1 MKKRAER
8 ECDAGSLFTWH
19 VPFFAVANRRAFA
32 RERRARVEAWCA
44 RQASDSFERR
54 AVELVTAP
62 EAPSAALC
70 HAALERSASAPGFSG
85 PDQHLRAALLQRF
98 ALSAVEPG
106 GAGGGR
112 RARAFG
118 PTDAYGAAAEA
129 FSWCDAARGGG
140 GVASIPDVVVE
151 LGLTLVRTAL
161 VAGVTDAVEAPL
173 AAVAEN
179 ASRVHAVHV
188 RFHAW
193 SSIAIARLA
202 LGDPEAALIPVNR
215 AKILAD
221 RARDLAGQWH
231 AERIRA
237 QTLSIAGRTWA
248 EAAAHAEVASLAERV
263 ADDLDSTPDLRRD
276 ATISA
281 LQARAHLLVHMR
293 EEGRDRAAAVEIEA
307 MLRRIARARAA
318 GDADETVLAE
328 FESLALADS
337 R

>member
-1 MKKRAER
+1 MKERAAH

-19 VPFFAVANRRAFA
+19 APLFAVADRRAFA

-106 GAGGGR
+106 GARGGR

-129 FSWCDAARGGG
+129 FAWCEAAREGKGEAPSFD
-140 GVASIPDVVVE
+140 VAVE
-151 LGLTLVRTAL
+151 LGLTLVRAAL
-161 VAGVTDAVEAPL
+161 VAERAEAVERPL
-173 AAVAEN
+173 AVVAELAPN
-179 ASRVHAVHV
+179 VEASHV

-202 LGDPEAALIPVNR
+202 LGNPDEALIPVNR

-221 RARDLAGQWH
+221 RAGDLAGQWH

-237 QTLSIAGRTWA
+237 QALGMMGR
-248 EAAAHAEVASLAERV
+248 ERAEVAAHDEVARLAERV
-263 ADDLDSTPDLRRD
+263 ADDLDSTPELRRD

-281 LQARAHLLVHMR
+281 LRARAHLLAHMR
-293 EEGRDRAAAVEIEA
+293 ADGRDRAAAHEIEA
-307 MLRRIARARAA
+307 MRRRMARARAA
-318 GDADETVLAE
+318 GDADDAILAE
-328 FESLALADS
+328 FETLAS
-337 R
+337 

>member
-19 VPFFAVANRRAFA
+19 APLFAVADRRAFA

-44 RQASDSFERR
+44 RQPSESFERR
-54 AVELVTAP
+54 AVEIVTSAVP
-62 EAPSAALC
+62 PSPALC
-70 HAALERSASAPGFSG
+70 RAALEKLEAEQGR
-85 PDQHLRAALLQRF
+85 DQALRALLLQRL
-98 ALSAVEPG
+98 ALSALDPG
-106 GAGGGR
+106 GARSGR
-112 RARAFG
+112 RARVFG
-118 PTDAYGAAAEA
+118 PTDAYDAAAEA
-129 FSWCDAARGGG
+129 FAWCEAAGEIE
-140 GVASIPDVVVE
+140 GVARVPDIAVE
-151 LGLTLVRTAL
+151 LGLTLVRAAL
-161 VAGVTDAVEAPL
+161 VAERGEAVERPL
-173 AAVAEN
+173 AVVVERAPSIE
-179 ASRVHAVHV
+179 ASHV

-202 LGDPEAALIPVNR
+202 LGNPDEALIPVNR

-221 RARDLAGQWH
+221 RAGDLAGQWH

-237 QTLSIAGRTWA
+237 QALGMMGR
-248 EAAAHAEVASLAERV
+248 ERAEVAAHDEVARLAERV
-263 ADDLDSTPDLRRD
+263 ADDLDSTPELRRD

-281 LQARAHLLVHMR
+281 LRARAHLLVHMR

>member
-1 MKKRAER
+1 MEKRAAHEG
-8 ECDAGSLFTWH
+8 DVGSLFMWH
-19 VPFFAVANRRAFA
+19 VPLFAVANRRAFA
-32 RERRARVEAWCA
+32 RERRARVDAWCA
-44 RQASDSFERR
+44 GQASDSLERR
-54 AVELVTAP
+54 VVELVTAP

-85 PDQHLRAALLQRF
+85 PDQYLRAALLQRF
-98 ALSAVEPG
+98 ALSAVDPG

-118 PTDAYGAAAEA
+118 PTDAYGAAAAA
-129 FSWCDAARGGG
+129 FSWCEAARGGG

-161 VAGVTDAVEAPL
+161 VAGMTDEVKAPL

-179 ASRVHAVHV
+179 ASRAHAVHV

-193 SSIAIARLA
+193 SSIAIAQLA
-202 LGDPEAALIPVNR
+202 LGSPDEALIPVNR

-221 RARDLAGQWH
+221 RTRDLAGQWH

-237 QTLSIAGRTWA
+237 QALGMMGRERA
-248 EAAAHAEVASLAERV
+248 EVAAHAELAGLAERV

-276 ATISA
+276 ATLSA
-281 LQARAHLLVHMR
+281 LQARAHVLAHMR
-293 EEGRDRAAAVEIEA
+293 ADGQNRAASREREA

>member
-1 MKKRAER
+1 MEKRAAHE
-8 ECDAGSLFTWH
+8 DDVGSLFTWH
-19 VPFFAVANRRAFA
+19 APLFAVADRRAFA
-32 RERRARVEAWCA
+32 RERRARVDAWCA
-44 RQASDSFERR
+44 GQASDSLERR
-54 AVELVTAP
+54 VVELVTAP

-70 HAALERSASAPGFSG
+70 HAVLERSAFAPGFSG
-85 PDQHLRAALLQRF
+85 PDQYLRVALLQRF
-98 ALSAVEPG
+98 ALSAVDPG

-179 ASRVHAVHV
+179 ASRAHAVHV

-202 LGDPEAALIPVNR
+202 LGNPGEALIPVNR

-237 QTLSIAGRTWA
+237 QALGMMGRERA
-248 EAAAHAEVASLAERV
+248 EVAAHAELAGLAERV
-263 ADDLDSTPDLRRD
+263 ADDLDSTPELRRD

-281 LQARAHLLVHMR
+281 LQARAHLLAHMR
-293 EEGRDRAAAVEIEA
+293 ADGRDRAATNEIEA
-307 MLRRIARARAA
+307 MRRRIARARAA
-318 GDADETVLAE
+318 GDADEASLAE

>member
-44 RQASDSFERR
+44 RQPSESFERR
-54 AVELVTAP
+54 AVEIVTSAVP
-62 EAPSAALC
+62 PSPALC
-70 HAALERSASAPGFSG
+70 RAALEKLEAEQGRHQA
-85 PDQHLRAALLQRF
+85 LRALLLQRF
-98 ALSAVEPG
+98 ALSVLDPG
-106 GAGGGR
+106 TARSGR
-112 RARAFG
+112 RARVFG
-118 PTDAYGAAAEA
+118 PTDAYDAAAEA
-129 FSWCDAARGGG
+129 FAWCEAARGGG

-215 AKILAD
+215 AKTLAD

>member
-1 MKKRAER
+1 MEKRAER

-19 VPFFAVANRRAFA
+19 APLFAVADRRAFA

-44 RQASDSFERR
+44 RQPSESFERR
-54 AVELVTAP
+54 AVEIVTSAVP
-62 EAPSAALC
+62 PSPALC
-70 HAALERSASAPGFSG
+70 RAALEKLEAEQGRDEA
-85 PDQHLRAALLQRF
+85 LRALLLQRF
-98 ALSAVEPG
+98 ALSVLDPG
-106 GAGGGR
+106 GARSGR
-112 RARAFG
+112 RARVFG
-118 PTDAYGAAAEA
+118 PTDAYDAAAEA
-129 FSWCDAARGGG
+129 FAWCEAAGKTE
-140 GVASIPDVVVE
+140 GVARVPDVAVE
-151 LGLTLVRTAL
+151 LGLTLVRAAL
-161 VAGVTDAVEAPL
+161 VAERAEAVERPL
-173 AAVAEN
+173 AVVAELAPN
-179 ASRVHAVHV
+179 VEASHV

-202 LGDPEAALIPVNR
+202 LGIPEEALIPVNR

-221 RARDLAGQWH
+221 RAGDLAGQWH

-318 GDADETVLAE
+318 GDADDAILAE

>member
-1 MKKRAER
+1 MEKRAER

-19 VPFFAVANRRAFA
+19 APLFAVANRRAFA

-54 AVELVTAP
+54 AVELVTAS

-70 HAALERSASAPGFSG
+70 HAALERSASDPGFSG
-85 PDQHLRAALLQRF
+85 PDQYLRTALLQRF
-98 ALSAVEPG
+98 ALSAVDPG
-106 GAGGGR
+106 GARGGR

-129 FSWCDAARGGG
+129 FSWCDAARESG

-161 VAGVTDAVEAPL
+161 VAGMTDEVEAPL

-202 LGDPEAALIPVNR
+202 QGAPEAALIPVNR

-221 RARDLAGQWH
+221 RAGDLAGQWH

-237 QTLSIAGRTWA
+237 QALGMMGRERA
-248 EAAAHAEVASLAERV
+248 EVAAHAELAGLAERV
-263 ADDLDSTPDLRRD
+263 ADDLDSTPELRRD

-281 LQARAHLLVHMR
+281 LQARAHLLAHMR
-293 EEGRDRAAAVEIEA
+293 AEGRDRAAANEIEA
-307 MLRRIARARAA
+307 MRRRVARARAA
-318 GDADETVLAE
+318 GDADDAVLAE
-328 FESLALADS
+328 FETFAN
-337 R
+337 

>member
-1 MKKRAER
+1 MEKRAAHE
-8 ECDAGSLFTWH
+8 DDVGSLFTWH
-19 VPFFAVANRRAFA
+19 VPLFAVANRRAFA
-32 RERRARVEAWCA
+32 RERRARVDAWCA
-44 RQASDSFERR
+44 GQASDSLERR
-54 AVELVTAP
+54 VVALVTAP

-70 HAALERSASAPGFSG
+70 HAALEKSASAPGFSG
-85 PDQHLRAALLQRF
+85 PDQYLRSALLQRF
-98 ALSAVEPG
+98 ALSAVDPG

-129 FSWCDAARGGG
+129 FSWCDAARERG

-161 VAGVTDAVEAPL
+161 VAGMTDAVEAPL

-179 ASRVHAVHV
+179 AAHVHAVHV

-193 SSIAIARLA
+193 SSIAIAQLA
-202 LGDPEAALIPVNR
+202 LGNPGDALIPVNR

-221 RARDLAGQWH
+221 RTRDLAGQWH

-237 QTLSIAGRTWA
+237 QALSMAGRTWA

-263 ADDLDSTPDLRRD
+263 ADDLDSTSDLRHD
-276 ATISA
+276 ATVSA
-281 LQARAHLLVHMR
+281 LQSRARLLTRMR
-293 EEGRDRAAAVEIEA
+293 EDGRDQAASREAEA

-318 GDADETVLAE
+318 GDADEAALTE

>member
-1 MKKRAER
+1 M
-8 ECDAGSLFTWH
+8 
-19 VPFFAVANRRAFA
+19 
-32 RERRARVEAWCA
+32 ARV
-44 RQASDSFERR
+44 
-54 AVELVTAP
+54 
-62 EAPSAALC
+62 
-70 HAALERSASAPGFSG
+70 
-85 PDQHLRAALLQRF
+85 
-98 ALSAVEPG
+98 
-106 GAGGGR
+106 
-112 RARAFG
+112 
-118 PTDAYGAAAEA
+118 
-129 FSWCDAARGGG
+129 
-140 GVASIPDVVVE
+140 PDVAVE

-179 ASRVHAVHV
+179 ASRAHAVHV

-202 LGDPEAALIPVNR
+202 LGNPDEALIPVNR

-221 RARDLAGQWH
+221 RTGDLAGQWH

-237 QTLSIAGRTWA
+237 QALSMAGRTWA
-248 EAAAHAEVASLAERV
+248 EAAAHAELASLAERV

-276 ATISA
+276 ATVSA
-281 LQARAHLLVHMR
+281 LHSRALLLTRMR
-293 EEGRDRAAAVEIEA
+293 EDGRDQATSRETEA

-318 GDADETVLAE
+318 GDADETALAE

>member
-1 MKKRAER
+1 MEKRAAH

-19 VPFFAVANRRAFA
+19 VPLFAVTDRRAFA
-32 RERRARVEAWCA
+32 RERRAHVDSWCA
-44 RQASDSFERR
+44 GQASDSFERR
-54 AVELVTAP
+54 VVELVTAP

-98 ALSAVEPG
+98 ALSAVDPG
-106 GAGGGR
+106 GARGGR
-112 RARAFG
+112 RAHVFG
-118 PTDAYGAAAEA
+118 PTDAYDAAAEA
-129 FSWCDAARGGG
+129 FAWCEATREGSGI
-140 GVASIPDVVVE
+140 ASIPDVAVE
-151 LGLTLVRTAL
+151 LGLTLVRAAL
-161 VAGVTDAVEAPL
+161 VAGKTDAVEAPL

-193 SSIAIARLA
+193 ASIAIAQLA
-202 LGDPEAALIPVNR
+202 LGNPGEALIPVNR

-237 QTLSIAGRTWA
+237 QALSMAGRERA
-248 EAAAHAEVASLAERV
+248 ESAAYAEVARLAERV

-276 ATISA
+276 ATVSA
-281 LQARAHLLVHMR
+281 LQSRARLLTRMR
-293 EEGRDRAAAVEIEA
+293 EDGRDQAASREAEA

-318 GDADETVLAE
+318 GDADEAALAE

>member
-1 MKKRAER
+1 MEKRAAHG
-8 ECDAGSLFTWH
+8 CDAGSLFTWH
-19 VPFFAVANRRAFA
+19 VPLFAVTDRRAFA
-32 RERRARVEAWCA
+32 RERRAHVDSWCA
-44 RQASDSFERR
+44 GQASDSFERR
-54 AVELVTAP
+54 VVELVTAP

-70 HAALERSASAPGFSG
+70 HAALERFASAPGFSG
-85 PDQHLRAALLQRF
+85 PDQYLRAALLQRF
-98 ALSAVEPG
+98 ALSAVDPG
-106 GAGGGR
+106 GARGGR
-112 RARAFG
+112 RAHVFC

-161 VAGVTDAVEAPL
+161 VAGMTDVVEAPL

-202 LGDPEAALIPVNR
+202 LGTPDEALIPVNR

-221 RARDLAGQWH
+221 RAGDLAGQWH

-237 QTLSIAGRTWA
+237 QALTMSGRERA
-248 EAAAHAEVASLAERV
+248 EVAAHAELAALAERV
-263 ADDLDSTPDLRRD
+263 ADDLDSTPELRRD

-281 LQARAHLLVHMR
+281 LQARAHVLAHMR
-293 EEGRDRAAAVEIEA
+293 ADGRDRAAAAEIEA
-307 MLRRIARARAA
+307 MRHRMARARAA
-318 GDADETVLAE
+318 GDADDAVLAE
-328 FESLALADS
+328 FETFAN
-337 R
+337 